1 MSAASGMVFVVP
13 SFHLGGAE
21 RVITLLANGTAAR
34 GVSTSIVAL
43 APDGPQ
49 RTRVA
54 EDVEIIDLHRPRARH
69 AALPL
74 VRLIRARR
82 PAAVMT
88 SQTHLNA
95 LLALVAPSFPS
106 GTRAVVRESEIRDG
120 RRASDRAVR
129 TGQRTVYRNL
139 DHVLVSSTWMAD
151 ILAGRH
157 RGPITRIPNPVDV
170 EGLRSVTTP
179 ERGPGPGRRFVHVG
193 RMIAQK
199 RVVELVRAF
208 ATAAA
213 PDDRLV
219 LVGDGPE
226 RSRVEAEVARLGLAG
241 RIILTGPHDEP
252 SGLIAGADVL
262 VLTSSSEGMPNA
274 VLEALALGTP
284 VIAADDLAPLEDLV
298 ERCPPGSIRLVA
310 LHDLPAAL
318 AAVASRSS
326 VDARG
331 ATAELC
337 PDLLPEEH
345 RTERVAGALLALL
358 GISPDGRGDT

>member
-1 MSAASGMVFVVP
+1 MSAAKELMFVVP

-21 RVITLLANGTAAR
+21 RVITLLANGTAAH
-34 GVSTSIVAL
+34 GVSTSIVTL

-54 EDVEIIDLHRPRARH
+54 EDVDIIDLHRPRARH

-82 PAAVMT
+82 PSAVMT

-95 LLALVAPSFPS
+95 LLALLAPSFPR
-106 GTRAVVRESEIRDG
+106 GTRAVVRESELRG
-120 RRASDRAVR
+120 GHRASDRAIR

-139 DHVLVSSTWMAD
+139 DHVLVSSSWMANL
-151 ILAGRH
+151 LAGRH
-157 RGPITRIPNPVDV
+157 EGPITRIPNPVDV
-170 EGLRSVTTP
+170 EGLRSGTAP
-179 ERGPGPGRRFVHVG
+179 ERGSGPGRRFVHVG

-199 RVVELVRAF
+199 RVAALVQAF
-208 ATAAA
+208 AAGAA

-226 RSRVEAEVARLGLAG
+226 RSRVEAEVARLGLTG
-241 RIILTGPHDEP
+241 RIVLTGARDEP
-252 SGLIAGADVL
+252 GALIAGADAL
-262 VLTSSSEGMPNA
+262 VLASSSEGMPNA

-298 ERCPPGSIRLVA
+298 ERCPAGSIRLVA

-318 AAVASRSS
+318 AAVAPRSPT
-326 VDARG
+326 G
-331 ATAELC
+331 A
-337 PDLLPEEH
+337 PDGVAGLRPTLLPEEH
-345 RTERVAGALLALL
+345 RTERVAGTLLELL
-358 GISPDGRGDT
+358 EMFPDERGGT